1 MKGKNTHLLFCT
13 SGILLRRLLSDR
25 NLNGVTH
32 IFVDEIHERG
42 MNEGSFLI
50 DNLIS
55 VIALKKYLRR
65 LMLSALV
72 CVFLRLLIDCA
83 KGSAS
88 TASGF
93 KVGFNECHLEC

>member
-42 MNEGSFLI
+42 MNEGSFLT

-65 LMLSALV
+65 LMLSA
-72 CVFLRLLIDCA
+72 
-83 KGSAS
+83 
-88 TASGF
+88 
-93 KVGFNECHLEC
+93 VGLCLSQTSY